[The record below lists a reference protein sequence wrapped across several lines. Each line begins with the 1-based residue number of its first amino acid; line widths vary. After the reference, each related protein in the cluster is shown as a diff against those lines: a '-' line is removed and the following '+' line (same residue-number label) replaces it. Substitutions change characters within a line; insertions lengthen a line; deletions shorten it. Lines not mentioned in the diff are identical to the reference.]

1 MCRKIN
7 KQKEFSFPSLVNV
20 NLLFFLTIFLFTVS
34 INVFLFILNKLGASG
49 NLESISYSIR

>member
-7 KQKEFSFPSLVNV
+7 KQKEFSFLSLVNV

-34 INVFLFILNKLGASG
+34 IYVFLFIVNKLGASG
-49 NLESISYSIR
+49 NVEFKSSII

>member
-34 INVFLFILNKLGASG
+34 INVFLFIVNKLGASG
-49 NLESISYSIR
+49 NVEFKSSII